1 MKSSRLIPAV
11 LALQGLF
18 FLVAPSARAEG
29 IDPKLKAAFAVAK
42 TERVAVIALGDS
54 NQRFGGHGWSHYMSR
69 ALGNAYGCYGT
80 DFTIY
85 RQSREKDGPPRPVPP
100 AELADRAFGYW
111 YVEPGQTATVSW
123 NNGRLIIPADHP
135 LGVSGKLR
143 FHFRYGTFADTKTPG
158 TFQPVVHRHQA
169 PATVL
174 ASAPAPINPATGACA
189 LERLTLD
196 LPADP
201 SRSWPLQ
208 FGPVAA
214 DRELAGPFLASLAH
228 AENPDRKTGIAY
240 RTLYAVNGG
249 SLSDMVK
256 YLRSLKTGR
265 TDEFFGETLRLLGAS
280 GRKSRTGIVMISS
293 GINDR
298 ARRTPSLGLS
308 PAISSTPEGYADN
321 LRALVAELETI
332 WVRNGGDAGAL
343 HFSFLVSHTL
353 GDPENEKLAAY
364 REAARALAASLPH
377 ASMVDLSDLVPHAKM
392 KAGRYY
398 DKDRATD
405 AHLSKAGYEAI
416 SRELAARLTQ

>member
-1 MKSSRLIPAV
+1 MKPSRLILAV
-11 LALQGLF
+11 IALQGL
-18 FLVAPSARAEG
+18 LITVSARAEG

-69 ALGNAYGCYGT
+69 ALGNAFGCYGT

-85 RQSREKDGPPRPVPP
+85 RQSREKDGPPPPAPP

-111 YVEPGQTATVSW
+111 YVEPGQAATVSW

-135 LGVSGKLR
+135 LGVSGRLR
-143 FHFRYGTFADTKTPG
+143 FHFHYGTFADTKTPG
-158 TFQPVVHRHQA
+158 AFQPVVHRSQE
-169 PATVL
+169 PGTVL
-174 ASAPAPINPATGACA
+174 ASTPAPINPATGACA

-201 SRSWPLQ
+201 SRSWSLQ

-228 AENPDRKTGIAY
+228 AENPDQKTGVAY
-240 RTLYAVNGG
+240 HTLYAVNGG
-249 SLSDMVK
+249 SLGDMVTF
-256 YLRSLKTGR
+256 LASLKAAR
-265 TDEFFGETLRLLGAS
+265 TDEFFGETLRRLGAS
-280 GRKSRTGIVMISS
+280 GQKRRTAVVMISS

-298 ARRTPSLGLS
+298 ARRTPSLG
-308 PAISSTPEGYADN
+308 PAPAPASTPEGYADN
-321 LRALVAELETI
+321 LRALVSSLETI
-332 WVRNGGDAGAL
+332 WLRNGGEAGAL
-343 HFSFLVSHTL
+343 HFAFMVSHTL

-364 REAARALAASLPH
+364 REAARALAASRPD
-377 ASMVDLSDLVPHAKM
+377 ASLVDLSDLVPYAKM
-392 KAGRYY
+392 QAGRYY